1 MEAGAPVAPE
11 ILESD
16 LVEAPDVPDTFEERA
31 GVNRAPDRGGYEC
44 PRCGHKL
51 RVFGGGRHRI
61 YFEPGNAA
69 LDDPIM
75 NGKCPEC
82 GLGLPGKQ

>member
-1 MEAGAPVAPE
+1 MEASTVLTPPHEVT
-11 ILESD
+11 ID
-16 LVEAPDVPDTFEERA
+16 ERPIVLDA
-31 GVNRAPDRGGYEC
+31 RTLSTAPDRGGYEC
-44 PRCGHKL
+44 SRCGHVL

-61 YFEPGNAA
+61 YFEPGNTR

-75 NGKCPEC
+75 DGHCPEC